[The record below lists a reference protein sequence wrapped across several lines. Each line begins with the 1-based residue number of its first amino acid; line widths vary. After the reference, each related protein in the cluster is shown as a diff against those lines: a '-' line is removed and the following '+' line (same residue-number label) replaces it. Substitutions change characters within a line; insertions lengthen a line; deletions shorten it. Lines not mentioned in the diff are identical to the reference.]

1 MEKPA
6 IQRQQQQR
14 QNNPLLMATKLAECQ
29 FS

>member
-6 IQRQQQQR
+6 IRLRRQQ